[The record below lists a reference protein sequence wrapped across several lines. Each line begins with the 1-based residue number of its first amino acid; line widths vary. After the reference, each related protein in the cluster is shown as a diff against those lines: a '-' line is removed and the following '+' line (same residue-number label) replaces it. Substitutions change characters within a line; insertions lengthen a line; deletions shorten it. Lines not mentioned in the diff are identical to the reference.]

1 MIPINLSPR
10 IRSCHHWFWFCH
22 CCIFTATSSKFN
34 IRFYQSWY
42 SLSSNSFLGWSKD
55 ILLISARIL
64 KFTFIL
70 RSLKISFIFLFFVVF
85 ESICNKDINC
95 NKRVIYLFLLFLL
108 RKSLQCS
115 RSAPSCTSVPH
126 YLCCVASLCNAYM
139 TLIMKM
145 IFICSQLGFNN
156 NYAWKSF
163 VILMKGKCKLGAF
176 SVEILHNIQGGGG

>member
-1 MIPINLSPR
+1 MIFFKQQLIFRLIKRYSFN
-10 IRSCHHWFWFCH
+10 FC
-22 CCIFTATSSKFN
+22 
-34 IRFYQSWY
+34 
-42 SLSSNSFLGWSKD
+42 KD
-55 ILLISARIL
+55 SQILIHPWIL
-64 KFTFIL
+64 KDQL
-70 RSLKISFIFLFFVVF
+70 YFLFFVVF

-145 IFICSQLGFNN
+145 IL
-156 NYAWKSF
+156 
-163 VILMKGKCKLGAF
+163 
-176 SVEILHNIQGGGG
+176 SVLSWVSIIPTHENLL